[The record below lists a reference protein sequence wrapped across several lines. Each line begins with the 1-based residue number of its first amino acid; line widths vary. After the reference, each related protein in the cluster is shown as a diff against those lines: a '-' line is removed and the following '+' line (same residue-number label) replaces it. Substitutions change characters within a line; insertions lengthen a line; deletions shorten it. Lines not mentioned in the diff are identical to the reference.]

1 MSALPTAKAAM
12 NTSDPERALWV
23 QRAREAALAWRN
35 RSAPDELRTEL
46 PRARRHLRLVHSA

>member
-1 MSALPTAKAAM
+1 MTPL
-12 NTSDPERALWV
+12 DPRSALWV

-35 RSAPDELRTEL
+35 RAVPEELRTEL